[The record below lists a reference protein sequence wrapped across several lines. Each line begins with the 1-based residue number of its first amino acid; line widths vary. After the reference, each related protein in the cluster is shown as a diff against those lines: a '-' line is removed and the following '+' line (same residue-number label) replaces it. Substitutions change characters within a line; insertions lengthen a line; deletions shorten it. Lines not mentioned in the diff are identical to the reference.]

1 MGASAF
7 DQIAARRHLELAQA
21 GLRRLDTPVSTAGGE
36 PTASVMRGVVTAAM
50 NELDGAVR
58 LLSEPGEI
66 ARIGCRFCGRM
77 IMPAATL
84 CGFCWRV
91 LGPATSG

>member
-1 MGASAF
+1 MGASEF
-7 DQIAARRHLELAQA
+7 DRVGARRQVELAQA
-21 GLRRLDTPVSTAGGE
+21 RLRALDT
-36 PTASVMRGVVTAAM
+36 TASIAVGETTPSIMRGVVAAAM

-91 LGPATSG
+91 LSPAKLG

>member
-1 MGASAF
+1 MGASEF
-7 DQIAARRHLELAQA
+7 DRVAARRHLELAQA
-21 GLRRLDTPVSTAGGE
+21 GLRRLDTPASVAGGE
-36 PTASVMRGVVTAAM
+36 PTAGVMRGVVTAAM

-77 IMPAATL
+77 IMPSATL

-91 LGPATSG
+91 LSLATSG

>member
-1 MGASAF
+1 MGASEF
-7 DQIAARRHLELAQA
+7 DRIAARRHVGLAQA
-21 GLRRLDTPVSTAGGE
+21 GLRGLNIAASPAGAE
-36 PTASVMRGVVTAAM
+36 PTAGVMRGVVTAAM

-58 LLSEPGEI
+58 LLTEPGEI

-84 CGFCWRV
+84 CGFCWRT
-91 LGPATSG
+91 LSPATSG

>member
-1 MGASAF
+1 
-7 DQIAARRHLELAQA
+7 
-21 GLRRLDTPVSTAGGE
+21 
-36 PTASVMRGVVTAAM
+36 MRGVVTAAM

-91 LGPATSG
+91 LSPATSG